1 MEKLAILRYA
11 KALFALAI
19 EKNAVAE
26 YNEAAKSVL
35 AVLEHD
41 KDVLGIINH
50 PAIPLVQKM
59 DAFSRAFAGKVPDD
73 FIGLFHLLLRRGR
86 KNEILGVLH
95 HFDKLYMDY
104 ARKTVALLYSPAE
117 LPQTKI
123 AEITSTLSQKLNKT
137 VEIQSRIDPGL
148 IAGFRVEVDGY
159 VFDASIK
166 HQMENLKKELL
177 GNAY

>member
-1 MEKLAILRYA
+1 MEKLAILRYS
-11 KALFALAI
+11 KALFALAV
-19 EKNAVAE
+19 EKNAVEA
-26 YNEAAKSVL
+26 YNDAAKSIL

-50 PAIPLVQKM
+50 PAILLEQKM
-59 DAFSRAFAGKVPDD
+59 DALSKAFANKVPDD

-86 KNEILGVLH
+86 KDEILGVLR
-95 HFDKLYMDY
+95 HFDVMYMDY
-104 ARKTVALLYSPAE
+104 TRKTVAKLYSPTEMPAE
-117 LPQTKI
+117 RT
-123 AEITSTLSQKLNKT
+123 AEIRNLLSLKLNKT
-137 VEIQSRIDPGL
+137 VQIEGIVDSTL

-166 HQMENLKKELL
+166 NQIEMMKKELL